1 MGDLE
6 RRRRDSS
13 AVEAANPDV
22 RKAIRMLGL
31 NPDDPKAHALLLVCK
46 RYDLDPFL
54 GHVSIYKDGGLYVHA
69 AAYVHLANQ
78 HPAYEGYRVVKQ
90 WEDDKQW
97 WAEVEVYH
105 TGWRYPSVGVA
116 RSAKNKPKKGGQG
129 TYLDDDADEK
139 AVTKALRRALR
150 RSFNVDWPHPY
161 YEANPAGEPVVPSE
175 AITEV
180 VRRVDTAEA
189 AAEAQGEVEGEP
201 EIVDRNTGELYDYG
215 PDDDDP
221 TAGGL
226 DAHGWPPEDD
236 DDQESLETPAGAA
249 VSPPPAA
256 PAAPSTPG
264 ASVPDWV
271 HRERAE
277 RAAHGRRG
285 ATRTS
290 GASSGPP
297 GDASGSNV
305 ATSGSGRAGG
315 RGTSH
320 ARLEP
325 GSTSPPGR
333 VGSTGKAGRPGGDG
347 PSLLEDGEAP

>member
-90 WEDDKQW
+90 WQADKQW

-189 AAEAQGEVEGEP
+189 STQAQGEVEGEP
-201 EIVDRNTGELYDYG
+201 EIEADRETGEVYDAA
-215 PDDDDP
+215 DDE
-221 TAGGL
+221 L
-226 DAHGWPPEDD
+226 DEHGWPPEP
-236 DDQESLETPAGAA
+236 DDQEGRETPAGAA

-256 PAAPSTPG
+256 PAAPSTPD

-277 RAAHGRRG
+277 RAAHGRRS
-285 ATRTS
+285 AARTS

-297 GDASGSNV
+297 GDASGS
-305 ATSGSGRAGG
+305 TSGSERAGG

-320 ARLEP
+320 ARPEP
-325 GSTSPPGR
+325 ASTSPPAP
-333 VGSTGKAGRPGGDG
+333 VSTGKAGRPGGDR
-347 PSLLEDGEAP
+347 PSLPEEGGDS